1 VALVKL
7 REIKNK
13 IERRTSAKDRSN
25 NVVSTKD
32 IVRVVEGPLKVK
44 LSSAVDFHIIRS
56 SDNMQSLPQQLC
68 LFVDNLFSLK
78 AGQARSGGA
87 HPQGDIVHT

>member
-1 VALVKL
+1 VKL

-32 IVRVVEGPLKVK
+32 IVRVVEGSLKVK
-44 LSSAVDFHIIRS
+44 FSSPVYFLIIRS
-56 SDNMQSLPQQLC
+56 D
-68 LFVDNLFSLK
+68 D
-78 AGQARSGGA
+78 
-87 HPQGDIVHT
+87 T